1 MNTDPAHDS
10 PISDAI
16 MDRIYHNSY
25 VVSVE
30 GKVSMRARH
39 GLKPEQNSEAAE

>member
-1 MNTDPAHDS
+1 MVWWLS
-10 PISDAI
+10 G
-16 MDRIYHNSY
+16 Y

-39 GLKPEQNSEAAE
+39 SLKTEQKGEVAE